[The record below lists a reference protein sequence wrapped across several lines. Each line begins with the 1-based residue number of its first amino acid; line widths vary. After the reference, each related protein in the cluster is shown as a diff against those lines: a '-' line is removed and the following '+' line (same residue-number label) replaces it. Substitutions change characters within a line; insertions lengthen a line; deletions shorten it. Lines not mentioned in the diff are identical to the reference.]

1 MCQIHQGQKLTHIVV
16 NTKEIVCVYCA
27 FDLVRRNPKCEV
39 RELKEKFDEYCNIA
53 DKIININQNNVEI
66 IQNSLRKIKENKK
79 REEKKVIFYFEHI
92 LKYINTKKEEILSKI
107 NSIFTENA
115 TKLSQKLEN
124 FSIQI
129 ELGENLKEIIND
141 YDKNNNYSYNDIFE
155 TYLKLESLNESEKN
169 NKINLE
175 EYKFIHDDENKMINL
190 INSFGDIESIS
201 KYIPFEGD
209 IKDIYVLNH
218 DIFFDNINNNNTYK
232 KQNLYKSNSPDDMN
246 MNIDMKKKVNTNNNY
261 FINNLMLHKNKSFVF
276 TNKRNNDLHLLGDDM
291 GNFMNTNNSLTNNNY
306 IHTLNDNNISNNY
319 SKFNLR
325 INSNPKNFLNCEYLQ
340 RPNKNKNI
348 HLNKKTTNNKNINYM
363 NNSYKITSYKSYNN
377 SKNTFKNKNNNYN
390 CSKRTNS

>member
-27 FDLVRRNPKCEV
+27 FDLVKRNPKCEV

-124 FSIQI
+124 FSTQI

-232 KQNLYKSNSPDDMN
+232 KKNLYKSNYPDDMSMN
-246 MNIDMKKKVNTNNNY
+246 MNLDMKKKINTNNTV
-261 FINNLMLHKNKSFVF
+261 FV
-276 TNKRNNDLHLLGDDM
+276 
-291 GNFMNTNNSLTNNNY
+291 
-306 IHTLNDNNISNNY
+306 
-319 SKFNLR
+319 
-325 INSNPKNFLNCEYLQ
+325 
-340 RPNKNKNI
+340 
-348 HLNKKTTNNKNINYM
+348 
-363 NNSYKITSYKSYNN
+363 
-377 SKNTFKNKNNNYN
+377 
-390 CSKRTNS
+390 